1 MNNRIRISRFL
12 LRLGSFIQTLPVV
25 LMKPKDLIE
34 FGRQCYG
41 KTSKVLSWSEDY
53 LIDSG
58 LISSEKALIS
68 SVKNS
73 EGNLLLLGL
82 GGGREAIPFT
92 KMGYQVTGVD
102 FIPEMI
108 DKALQNANDRGVQI
122 KGLVQ
127 EISELDVPDNNFDLV
142 WLSKAMYSAIPS
154 RTRRVNMLQKI
165 YNALKPGGELVC
177 QFKVGID
184 LENYGKEEKIRK
196 AIAKSP
202 FGNKAYE
209 LGDILWLNIEFIH
222 LFNSEDD
229 IRLEIEQ
236 AGLIINEIQIDYNSY
251 NGSVICEKPI

>member
-1 MNNRIRISRFL
+1 MNNRISISRFCL
-12 LRLGSFIQTLPVV
+12 KIGAFIQTLPIAI
-25 LMKPKDLIE
+25 MKPDDLIE

-41 KTSKVLSWSEDY
+41 KTSKVLSWSEDF

-58 LISSEKALIS
+58 LTSSEKALIS

-73 EGNLLLLGL
+73 DGNLLLLGL
-82 GGGREAIPFT
+82 GGGREAIPFAN
-92 KMGYQVTGVD
+92 MGYHVTGVD
-102 FIPEMI
+102 FIPEMVEN
-108 DKALQNANDRGVQI
+108 ALQNANDRDVQVE
-122 KGLVQ
+122 GLVQ
-127 EISELDVPDNNFDLV
+127 EISELDVPDNSFDLV

-154 RTRRVNMLQKI
+154 CTRRVNMLQKI
-165 YNALKPGGELVC
+165 YNALKPGGELIC

-196 AIAKSP
+196 AIAMSP

-229 IRLEIEQ
+229 IRSEIEQ
-236 AGLIINEIQIDYNSY
+236 GGLIINKIHIDYNSY